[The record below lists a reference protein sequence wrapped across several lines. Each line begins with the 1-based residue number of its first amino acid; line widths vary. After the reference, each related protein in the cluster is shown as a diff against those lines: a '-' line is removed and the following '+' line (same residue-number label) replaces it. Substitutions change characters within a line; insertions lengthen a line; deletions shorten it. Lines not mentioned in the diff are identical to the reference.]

1 MKFLLNRA
9 PELVLGGQEIST
21 GQQSLKKFWDTYE
34 SFHPTHAV
42 YQLQQ
47 PERTRGNTLVLQLH
61 GDEGRGLKKGNTC
74 VIMVETVLGLD
85 SFQSSSKRQSRA
97 CEDCCLSEKS
107 AKRCRLA
114 SGFRECST
122 SVSSDDCPTHMQTNY
137 KLHSY
142 LTRFVL
148 VVLPNRLSKDK
159 NLLNLIFIRLTEDFK
174 ELFEKGVATQSGRW
188 FGALLGFKGDLK
200 WYEKIA
206 SLDRCFN
213 RQLKSEAHMCHECLA
228 GVPTLPFET
237 ISHHPAW
244 EETIYSQR
252 PWSFPPPWESIP
264 FNVDNQNPKP
274 EMILRRDVFHNFKL
288 GVLRDFTASAIL
300 LLCHLKY
307 FHETKTRGSGISNK
321 IDVLLER
328 AYHHFRL
335 YCDTSKR
342 YPALHSFTPIFFNRT
357 KSTDYPWMNAKGSDI
372 VLVVAWLRV
381 FVAGL
386 LLNPL
391 AEDHKHVLAAIQ
403 EGAAAVENFHGILYT
418 HGIFLHK
425 ECGARLHQ
433 ELHTALNCY
442 NKLAFHSLYGYSF
455 CGFSMKSK
463 FHGMCHTKRD
473 LLVDLESATS
483 AYVISPL
490 CFACE
495 GNEDTIGRIS
505 RLSRRVSPRIPSKRT
520 LELYLVKAKMVYD
533 RYRKQRKINGQG
545 TPKK

>member
-1 MKFLLNRA
+1 M
-9 PELVLGGQEIST
+9 
-21 GQQSLKKFWDTYE
+21 
-34 SFHPTHAV
+34 
-42 YQLQQ
+42 
-47 PERTRGNTLVLQLH
+47 
-61 GDEGRGLKKGNTC
+61 
-74 VIMVETVLGLD
+74 GLD

-213 RQLKSEAHMCHECLA
+213 RQLKLEAHMCHECLA

-274 EMILRRDVFHNFKL
+274 EIFSDAMYSTISSLVF
-288 GVLRDFTASAIL
+288 
-300 LLCHLKY
+300 C
-307 FHETKTRGSGISNK
+307 
-321 IDVLLER
+321 
-328 AYHHFRL
+328 
-335 YCDTSKR
+335 
-342 YPALHSFTPIFFNRT
+342 
-357 KSTDYPWMNAKGSDI
+357 
-372 VLVVAWLRV
+372 
-381 FVAGL
+381 
-386 LLNPL
+386 
-391 AEDHKHVLAAIQ
+391 
-403 EGAAAVENFHGILYT
+403 
-418 HGIFLHK
+418 
-425 ECGARLHQ
+425 
-433 ELHTALNCY
+433 
-442 NKLAFHSLYGYSF
+442 
-455 CGFSMKSK
+455 
-463 FHGMCHTKRD
+463 
-473 LLVDLESATS
+473 
-483 AYVISPL
+483 VISL
-490 CFACE
+490 
-495 GNEDTIGRIS
+495 
-505 RLSRRVSPRIPSKRT
+505 LQPSSSCAT
-520 LELYLVKAKMVYD
+520 
-533 RYRKQRKINGQG
+533 
-545 TPKK
+545 